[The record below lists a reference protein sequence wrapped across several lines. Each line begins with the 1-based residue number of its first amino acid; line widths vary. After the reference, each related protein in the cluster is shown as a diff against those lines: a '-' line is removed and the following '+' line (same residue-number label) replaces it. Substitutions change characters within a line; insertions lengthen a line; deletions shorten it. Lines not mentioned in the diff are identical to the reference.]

1 MSPAN
6 GVFIGID
13 LGGTNVRAGR
23 VDQGI
28 TAHSALSL
36 RDTHDSEAVIEDI
49 CTCIGKVMTSEVKA
63 IGIGVPSLVDPV
75 QGIVYNVT
83 NIPAWKEVP
92 LKRILESRFQLP
104 VHINNDANCFALGE
118 FHYGQGQGSQYMV
131 GLIIGTGLGAGLIV
145 QGRLFTGAH
154 HGAGEVGLLPFRGD
168 TLEHCIS
175 GPRFLRLHGADG
187 QTLLGR
193 AEAGDPEAIAAFE
206 AFGQDLGSAVKIILY
221 AYDPDTIV
229 LGGSVSK
236 AFPFFEAGLRAGL
249 SDFLFPHVLP
259 KVRIRP
265 SQDLQMPIL
274 GAAALCL
281 NAAR

>member
-1 MSPAN
+1 MTTVI
-6 GVFIGID
+6 GVD

-23 VDQGI
+23 VVHEVA
-28 TAHSALSL
+28 AHAAMSL
-36 RDTHDSEAVIEDI
+36 RDTGDSQGVIDDI
-49 CTCIGKVMTSEVKA
+49 CATIDRVLTPEVTA

-83 NIPAWKEVP
+83 NIPAWKEVH
-92 LKRILESRFQLP
+92 LKKILEAKFHLP

-118 FHYGQGQGSQYMV
+118 FHFGQGQGSQCMV
-131 GLIIGTGLGAGLIV
+131 GLIIGTGLGSGVIV
-145 QGRLFTGAH
+145 KGHLFTGAH
-154 HGAGEVGLLPFRGD
+154 HGAGEVGMLPFRGN

-175 GPRFLRLHGADG
+175 GPRFLRLNGLDG

-193 AEAGDPEAIAAFE
+193 AESGDVQALKAFE
-206 AFGQDLGSAVKIILY
+206 EFGTDLGTAVKTLLY
-221 AYDPDTIV
+221 VYDPDTII

-236 AFPFFEAGLRAGL
+236 AFPFFEAALRQAL

-259 KVRIRP
+259 LVRILPTR
-265 SQDLQMPIL
+265 DAHMPIL

-281 NAAR
+281 DADN